1 MSISLYL
8 DPLRVY
14 PIRKVHNQEK
24 NKERE
29 EKNRGNKMKDKLNFW
44 EILEK
49 CLTELEQSEKDS
61 KF

>member
-29 EKNRGNKMKDKLNFW
+29 EKNRGNKMKDKLNF
-44 EILEK
+44 
-49 CLTELEQSEKDS
+49 
-61 KF
+61 

>member
-1 MSISLYL
+1 
-8 DPLRVY
+8 
-14 PIRKVHNQEK
+14 
-24 NKERE
+24 
-29 EKNRGNKMKDKLNFW
+29 MKDKLNFW